1 MGRLA
6 LVKESMKGQ
15 TITLL
20 AATDNGWRTAEK
32 IAQGLE
38 GASLQRYHHGF
49 RKALET
55 AWLHAD
61 AIICVMAAGIVVRCL
76 SSLCRSKYDDPCVI
90 VVDEAGTHA
99 ISLLS
104 GHIGG
109 GNELTA
115 VVARICGGTAVI
127 TTGSDVSGHTPLDL
141 WCIEQNLSI
150 DNPGLLS
157 KLSARLIDSGSLGVF
172 QDADYIE
179 NLPEDIVPCT
189 KQRDADI
196 VISLLLKA
204 GPEQLRLIPRL
215 RYIGL
220 GCRRGASI
228 DEFEQALQELEGH
241 HGIDL
246 KSVAGL
252 ASIDLKNDE
261 AGLLEIGRRHK
272 LPIRFFSKEELE
284 IPQVPSRS
292 EMVHKNI
299 GIYGVCEAAAVLAA
313 AKRGRPGRLIIEKIK
328 WERITA
334 AVAQAPF

>member
-1 MGRLA
+1 
-6 LVKESMKGQ
+6 MKSAN
-15 TITLL
+15 ITLL
-20 AATDNGWRTAEK
+20 AATEKGWRTAEK

-38 GASLQRYHHGF
+38 GASLQRYRHGF

-55 AWLHAD
+55 AWHHSD

-76 SSLCRSKYDDPCVI
+76 SGLCRSKYQDPCVI
-90 VVDEAGTHA
+90 VVDESGTHA

-109 GNELTA
+109 GNELAA
-115 VVARICGGTAVI
+115 VVASICGGTAVI

-141 WCIEQNLSI
+141 WSIEQNLSL

-157 KLSARLIDSGSLGVF
+157 RLSARLIDSGRLRVF
-172 QDADYIE
+172 QDKVYID
-179 NLPEDIVPCT
+179 NFPEDFVPCA

-196 VISLLLKA
+196 VISLSLEA
-204 GPEQLRLIPRL
+204 GENQLRLIPRL

-220 GCRRGASI
+220 GCRRGASL
-228 DEFEQALQELEGH
+228 DEFEQALQELETL
-241 HGIDL
+241 HGINL

-252 ASIDLKNDE
+252 ASIDIKKDE
-261 AGLLEIGRRHK
+261 TGLLEIGRAHQ
-272 LPIRFFSKEELE
+272 LPIRFFSKEELD

-292 EMVHKNI
+292 ETVHKNI
-299 GIYGVCEAAAVLAA
+299 GIYGVCEAAALLAA
-313 AKRGRPGRLIIEKIK
+313 SSGGRAGRLIIEKIK

-334 AVAQAPF
+334 AVAQAVF